1 MSLSYKARRRLALF
15 LLLVWMPLYVVA
27 AVTFLG
33 MIDRQPMLVELAVY
47 ILLGVLWAVPFKPV
61 FMGVGK
67 EDPDAEEKQSD
78 TAE

>member
-27 AVTFLG
+27 AVTIMG
-33 MIDRQPMLVELAVY
+33 MIDRLPLLLELAVY

-67 EDPDAEEKQSD
+67 EDPAAEENQSD